1 MIDILQTSTGD
12 VELSDDLIRT
22 EATEQH
28 KRDLL
33 LASQGDFKF
42 EFDDKVIQK
51 NQGDFKEA
59 PTVGVDCVSFLHDTD
74 PADFLRTVR
83 KQCERDGMR
92 VDAIDYDT
100 DGTLTISAEYDDSN
114 S

>member
-12 VELSDDLIRT
+12 VELSD
-22 EATEQH
+22 
-28 KRDLL
+28 
-33 LASQGDFKF
+33 
-42 EFDDKVIQK
+42 
-51 NQGDFKEA
+51 
-59 PTVGVDCVSFLHDTD
+59 DCVSFLHDTD

-92 VDAIDYDT
+92 VDAVDYAT

>member
-33 LASQGDFKF
+33 LASQGDFM
-42 EFDDKVIQK
+42 E
-51 NQGDFKEA
+51 
-59 PTVGVDCVSFLHDTD
+59 T
-74 PADFLRTVR
+74 
-83 KQCERDGMR
+83 
-92 VDAIDYDT
+92 
-100 DGTLTISAEYDDSN
+100 
-114 S
+114 

>member
-12 VELSDDLIRT
+12 VELSDDLI
-22 EATEQH
+22 
-28 KRDLL
+28 
-33 LASQGDFKF
+33 
-42 EFDDKVIQK
+42 
-51 NQGDFKEA
+51 
-59 PTVGVDCVSFLHDTD
+59 
-74 PADFLRTVR
+74 RTVR

>member
-33 LASQGDFKF
+33 LASQGDFK
-42 EFDDKVIQK
+42 
-51 NQGDFKEA
+51 EA
-59 PTVGVDCVSFLHDTD
+59 PTVCVDCVSFLHDTD

>member
-33 LASQGDFKF
+33 LASQGDFK
-42 EFDDKVIQK
+42 ET
-51 NQGDFKEA
+51 

>member
-33 LASQGDFKF
+33 LASQGDFK
-42 EFDDKVIQK
+42 
-51 NQGDFKEA
+51 EA
-59 PTVGVDCVSFLHDTD
+59 PTIGVDCVSVLHDTD

>member
-33 LASQGDFKF
+33 LASQGDFK
-42 EFDDKVIQK
+42 
-51 NQGDFKEA
+51 EA

-74 PADFLRTVR
+74 PADFLHGNITFLYIMVTW
-83 KQCERDGMR
+83 QQ
-92 VDAIDYDT
+92 ID
-100 DGTLTISAEYDDSN
+100 
-114 S
+114 

>member
-22 EATEQH
+22 VATEQH

-33 LASQGDFKF
+33 LAS
-42 EFDDKVIQK
+42 
-51 NQGDFKEA
+51 QGDFKEA

>member
-33 LASQGDFKF
+33 LASQGDFK
-42 EFDDKVIQK
+42 
-51 NQGDFKEA
+51 EA
-59 PTVGVDCVSFLHDTD
+59 PTVGVDWVSIRRTSSE
-74 PADFLRTVR
+74 PCASSASATECGSMPWTTLRM
-83 KQCERDGMR
+83 EH
-92 VDAIDYDT
+92 
-100 DGTLTISAEYDDSN
+100 
-114 S
+114 

>member
-12 VELSDDLIRT
+12 VELSDDLIRP
-22 EATEQH
+22 EAPEQH

-33 LASQGDFKF
+33 LARQG
-42 EFDDKVIQK
+42 E
-51 NQGDFKEA
+51 FKEA
-59 PTVGVDCVSFLHDTD
+59 PTVGVACVSILHDTD

-92 VDAIDYDT
+92 VDAVDYAT

>member
-33 LASQGDFKF
+33 LASQGDFK
-42 EFDDKVIQK
+42 
-51 NQGDFKEA
+51 EA
-59 PTVGVDCVSFLHDTD
+59 PTVGVDCIV
-74 PADFLRTVR
+74 PA
-83 KQCERDGMR
+83 
-92 VDAIDYDT
+92 
-100 DGTLTISAEYDDSN
+100 
-114 S
+114 

>member
-33 LASQGDFKF
+33 LASQGDFK
-42 EFDDKVIQK
+42 
-51 NQGDFKEA
+51 EA
-59 PTVGVDCVSFLHDTD
+59 PTVGVDCVSFLH
-74 PADFLRTVR
+74 VR

-92 VDAIDYDT
+92 VDAVDYAT

>member
-33 LASQGDFKF
+33 LASQGDFK
-42 EFDDKVIQK
+42 
-51 NQGDFKEA
+51 EA
-59 PTVGVDCVSFLHDTD
+59 PTVGGDGVSFLHDTD

-92 VDAIDYDT
+92 VDAVDYAT

>member
-33 LASQGDFKF
+33 LASQGDF
-42 EFDDKVIQK
+42 
-51 NQGDFKEA
+51 
-59 PTVGVDCVSFLHDTD
+59 TVGVDCVSFLHDTD

-92 VDAIDYDT
+92 VDAVDYAT

>member
-33 LASQGDFKF
+33 LASQGDFK
-42 EFDDKVIQK
+42 
-51 NQGDFKEA
+51 EA
-59 PTVGVDCVSFLHDTD
+59 PTVGVDCVSFRRDTEA
-74 PADFLRTVR
+74 ADGLRTVR

-92 VDAIDYDT
+92 VDAVDYAT